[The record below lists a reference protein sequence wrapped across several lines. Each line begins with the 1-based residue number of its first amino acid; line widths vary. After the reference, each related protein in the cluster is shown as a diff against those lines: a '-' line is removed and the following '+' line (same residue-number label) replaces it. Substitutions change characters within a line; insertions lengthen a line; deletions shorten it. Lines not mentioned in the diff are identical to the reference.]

1 MLENYN
7 YIASNLIIQFEEIYQ
22 NRCQETSV
30 DYLPLR
36 ILLRRCQI
44 NNQPIFQWLIQL
56 LIIEN
61 LVFHMRFRNCNDMC
75 RECWSLILTSQPA
88 FYMIIYEIEMSVF
101 LIIQH
106 MTLGFILK
114 IIYLQMKNCP
124 IYTICFESY
133 ILDIYNL
140 SRFFL

>member
-1 MLENYN
+1 MIHRQLENYN
-7 YIASNLIIQFEEIYQ
+7 YIGSNLIIQFEEIYQ

-36 ILLRRCQI
+36 ILLTRCQI
-44 NNQPIFQWLIQL
+44 NNNPIFQWLIQL

-61 LVFHMRFRNCNDMC
+61 LVFQMRFRNCNNMC

-88 FYMIIYEIEMSVF
+88 VYMIIYEIEMSVF

-114 IIYLQMKNCP
+114 IIYLQIKKSDLYYMFW
-124 IYTICFESY
+124 IIHFGY
-133 ILDIYNL
+133 L
-140 SRFFL
+140 